1 MYSSAT
7 TTLINSWDF
16 APSIV
21 EKVRMCHGIMFVQL
35 GPGTTREIVAYDVSN
50 NTEIG
55 RMDFGTQ
62 KISRVSCESSPNL
75 SVGSLSGTLYL
86 MSASLTGSAPNN
98 ITNDTTLPGE
108 PVAED
113 IEKDSFIVDLKTTG
127 NVFSFVSSVSL
138 FNNLLDYLYGMFED
152 FWFYKY
158 HAEIYPE
165 IVENFTEEMDLL
177 NFLKI
182 RPSLFTQFPTLLT
195 F

>member
-1 MYSSAT
+1 
-7 TTLINSWDF
+7 
-16 APSIV
+16 
-21 EKVRMCHGIMFVQL
+21 MFVQL